1 MSWLAPLGL
10 FYTSCRAPGTP
21 EHSWDAT
28 AQFGSG
34 IGFKGMKVASQ
45 VIACTALDLL
55 TLPAALKDV
64 QTEFK
69 RKTRG
74 FDYRSPL

>member
-1 MSWLAPLGL
+1 LGL

-34 IGFKGMKVASQ
+34 IGFKGMKAASQ

-55 TLPAALKDV
+55 IRPTALKEV
-64 QTEFK
+64 QKEFK
-69 RKTRG
+69 RETRG
-74 FDYRSPL
+74 FDYCSPI